1 MHPNRTFR
9 FDSDA
14 AILDWAVARGFAHIF
29 ADTPEGMMVV
39 HAPIIAVGTGA
50 VRFHVS
56 RGNRM
61 TPHLDGARVLL
72 SIAGPDG
79 YITPNWYVD
88 GAQSVPTWNYVS
100 AEIDGIVRAIDEE
113 TLTNQLDTLAAQ
125 HEPRVAPDRPWTR
138 DKMAA
143 DRFTAMLR
151 GITGFEVT
159 IEAIRG
165 TVKLSQNKND
175 ADVAGVMAG
184 LRDTGNPDLAAAT
197 EATR

>member
-1 MHPNRTFR
+1 MHPNRAFR

-39 HAPIIAVGTGA
+39 HAPIVANGAGA

-79 YITPNWYVD
+79 YITPNWD
-88 GAQSVPTWNYVS
+88 IEPAGSVPTWNYVS
-100 AEIDGIVRAIDEE
+100 AEIDGTARLLDEDS
-113 TLTNQLDTLAAQ
+113 LTNQLDVLASL

-138 DKMAA
+138 DKMPEE
-143 DRFTAMLR
+143 RFRAML
-151 GITGFEVT
+151 GAITGFEVT
-159 IEAIRG
+159 IDAIRG
-165 TVKLSQNKND
+165 TTKLSQNKND
-175 ADVAGVMAG
+175 TEVARVIAG

>member
-1 MHPNRTFR
+1 MHPNRAFR

-29 ADTPEGMMVV
+29 AVTPDGPMVV
-39 HAPIIAVGTGA
+39 HAPIVAVGTGA

-61 TPHLDGARVLL
+61 APHLDGARVLI

-88 GAQSVPTWNYVS
+88 GAASVPTWNYVS
-100 AEIDGIVRAIDEE
+100 AEIDGIARAIDEE
-113 TLTNQLDTLAAQ
+113 TLTDQLDRLAAL
-125 HEPRVAPDRPWTR
+125 HEPRVAPHRPWTR
-138 DKMAA
+138 DKMPE
-143 DRFTAMLR
+143 DRFRAMLKA
-151 GITGFEVT
+151 IIGFEVT

-175 ADVAGVMAG
+175 ADVAGVMVG

>member
-1 MHPNRTFR
+1 MHPNRAFR

-29 ADTPEGMMVV
+29 ADTPEGLMVV
-39 HAPIIAVGTGA
+39 HAPIIAAGAGT

-56 RGNRM
+56 RNNRM
-61 TPHLDGARVLL
+61 TPHLDGARVLI
-72 SIAGPDG
+72 SVAGPDG

-88 GAQSVPTWNYVS
+88 GAASVPTWNYVS
-100 AEIDGIVRAIDEE
+100 AEIDGTARAIDEE
-113 TLTNQLDTLAAQ
+113 ALTDQLDTLAAL

-138 DKMAA
+138 DKMPE
-143 DRFTAMLR
+143 DRFRAMLKA
-151 GITGFEVT
+151 ITGFEVA

-175 ADVAGVMAG
+175 ADVAGVMTG
-184 LRDTGNPDLAAAT
+184 LRDSGNPDLAAAT

>member
-1 MHPNRTFR
+1 MHPNRAFR

-29 ADTPEGMMVV
+29 ADTPDGMMVV
-39 HAPIIAVGTGA
+39 HAPIVAVGAGA

-56 RGNRM
+56 RSNRM

-79 YITPNWYVD
+79 YITPNWYVEPA
-88 GAQSVPTWNYVS
+88 GSVPTWNYVS
-100 AEIDGIVRAIDEE
+100 AEITGTARILDEDNLID
-113 TLTNQLDTLAAQ
+113 QLDILASR
-125 HEPRVAPDRPWTR
+125 HEPRVSPDTPWTR
-138 DKMAA
+138 DKMPE
-143 DRFTAMLR
+143 DRFRAML
-151 GITGFEVT
+151 GAITGFEVV

-165 TVKLSQNKND
+165 TIKLSQNKND
-175 ADVAGVMAG
+175 AEAAGVIAG
-184 LRDTGNPDLAAAT
+184 LRATGNPDLAAAT

>member
-14 AILDWAVARGFAHIF
+14 AILDWAVARGFAHIV
-29 ADTPEGMMVV
+29 ATTPEGMMVV
-39 HAPIIAVGTGA
+39 HAPIVANGAGA

-56 RGNRM
+56 RGNRV

-88 GAQSVPTWNYVS
+88 GTQSVPTWNYVS
-100 AEIDGIVRAIDEE
+100 AEIDGVARVLDEE
-113 TLTNQLDTLAAQ
+113 ILIHQLDTLASL
-125 HEPRVAPDRPWTR
+125 HELRVAPDRPWTR
-138 DKMAA
+138 DKMPE
-143 DRFTAMLR
+143 DRFRAML
-151 GITGFEVT
+151 GAIIGFEVK

-165 TVKLSQNKND
+165 TTKLSQNKNI
-175 ADVAGVMAG
+175 ADRAGVIAG
-184 LRDTGNPDLAAAT
+184 LRATGNPDLADIT

>member
-1 MHPNRTFR
+1 MHPNRAFR

-14 AILDWAVARGFAHIF
+14 AILDWAVARGFAHIV

-56 RGNRM
+56 RGNRV

-72 SIAGPDG
+72 SVAGPDG

-100 AEIDGIVRAIDEE
+100 AEIDGIARVLEE
-113 TLTNQLDTLAAQ
+113 ESLVHQLDTLASI
-125 HEPRVAPDRPWTR
+125 HEPRVAPDGPWTR
-138 DKMAA
+138 DKMSE
-143 DRFTAMLR
+143 DRFRAML
-151 GITGFEVT
+151 GAIIGFEVT
-159 IEAIRG
+159 IEAVRG

-175 ADVAGVMAG
+175 ADCAGVIAG
-184 LRDTGNPDLAAAT
+184 LRDSRNPDLAAAT

>member
-1 MHPNRTFR
+1 MHPNRAFR

-29 ADTPEGMMVV
+29 ADTPDGPMVV
-39 HAPIIAVGTGA
+39 HAPIVAVGTGA

-61 TPHLDGARVLL
+61 APHLDGARVLI

-79 YITPNWYVD
+79 YITPNWNVD
-88 GAQSVPTWNYVS
+88 GAASVPTWNYDR
-100 AEIDGIVRAIDEE
+100 AEIDGTARVIDEE
-113 TLTNQLDTLAAQ
+113 TLTDQLDRLAAL

-138 DKMAA
+138 DKMPE
-143 DRFTAMLR
+143 DRCRAMLKA
-151 GITGFEVT
+151 IIGFEVT

-175 ADVAGVMAG
+175 ADVAGVMVG
-184 LRDTGNPDLAAAT
+184 LRDTGNPDLAAVT

>member
-1 MHPNRTFR
+1 MHPNNAFR

-14 AILDWAVARGFAHIF
+14 AILDWATARGFAHIF
-29 ADTPEGMMVV
+29 AATAEGPMVV
-39 HAPIIAVGTGA
+39 HAPIVAAGSTA
-50 VRFHVS
+50 MRFHVS

-61 TPHLDGARVLL
+61 TAHLDGARVLI

-88 GAQSVPTWNYVS
+88 GAASVPTWNYVS
-100 AEIDGIVRAIDEE
+100 AEIDGIARKIDEE
-113 TLTNQLDTLAAQ
+113 TLTDQLDTLASL

-138 DKMAA
+138 DKMPE
-143 DRFTAMLR
+143 DRFAAMLKA
-151 GITGFEVT
+151 ITGFEVT
-159 IEAIRG
+159 IQAIRG

-175 ADVAGVMAG
+175 ADVAGVMSG
-184 LRDTGNPDLAAAT
+184 LRATGNPGLADAT

>member
-1 MHPNRTFR
+1 MHPNNAFR

-29 ADTPEGMMVV
+29 ADTPDGPMVV
-39 HAPIIAVGTGA
+39 HAPIVAAGSAA

-56 RGNRM
+56 RGNR
-61 TPHLDGARVLL
+61 TTAHLDGARVLI

-88 GAQSVPTWNYVS
+88 GAASVPTWNYVS
-100 AEIDGIVRAIDEE
+100 AEIDGVARKIDEE
-113 TLTNQLDTLAAQ
+113 MLTDQLDTLAAL
-125 HEPRVAPDRPWTR
+125 HEPRVAPNRPWTR
-138 DKMAA
+138 DKMPE
-143 DRFTAMLR
+143 DRFAAMLR
-151 GITGFEVT
+151 AIAAFEVT

-165 TVKLSQNKND
+165 TVKLGQNKND
-175 ADVAGVMAG
+175 ADAAGVIAG
-184 LRDTGNPDLAAAT
+184 LRTTGNPDLAEAT